1 MGETN
6 SETFSAPVYTLGLQ
20 TKDDVSLKV
29 VLEFKNNSGIAFIS
43 DNGVIYPGT
52 KFYMVASVV
61 PPGTGEIGKR
71 VMTRGH
77 MTVVNLT
84 VGSLK
89 SAYNALPNLR
99 SDKLRLF
106 DVVEARI
113 REWKLGDTG
122 EHEVYNW

>member
-1 MGETN
+1 
-6 SETFSAPVYTLGLQ
+6 
-20 TKDDVSLKV
+20 
-29 VLEFKNNSGIAFIS
+29 
-43 DNGVIYPGT
+43 
-52 KFYMVASVV
+52 
-61 PPGTGEIGKR
+61 
-71 VMTRGH
+71 MTRGH

-89 SAYNALPNLR
+89 RAYNALPNLR

-106 DVVEARI
+106 DVVEAGI

>member
-1 MGETN
+1 M
-6 SETFSAPVYTLGLQ
+6 
-20 TKDDVSLKV
+20 KV
-29 VLEFKNNSGIAFIS
+29 VLEFENNRTTAFIS

-84 VGSLK
+84 IGSLK
-89 SAYNALPNLR
+89 TAYNALPDLS

-106 DVVEARI
+106 DVVTAGI
-113 REWKLGDTG
+113 RNWQPGDIG

>member
-1 MGETN
+1 
-6 SETFSAPVYTLGLQ
+6 
-20 TKDDVSLKV
+20 
-29 VLEFKNNSGIAFIS
+29 
-43 DNGVIYPGT
+43 
-52 KFYMVASVV
+52 MVASVV

-84 VGSLK
+84 IGSLRT
-89 SAYNALPNLR
+89 AYNALPDLS

-106 DVVEARI
+106 DVVQAGVHKWQPGE
-113 REWKLGDTG
+113 TG